1 MWLLLLSLSQAREE
15 EARQVG
21 SLISVSGHED
31 TERGKQTDK
40 PSEKPYGVTTGRSKL
55 NLKEKIVKVI

>member
-1 MWLLLLSLSQAREE
+1 M
-15 EARQVG
+15 G

-55 NLKEKIVKVI
+55 TLKEKIVKVI